1 VTAADEE
8 KGIVWPGDAPM
19 GLVWLKG
26 CQQEVA
32 SLGLED
38 ALRAVRIHRGQ
49 EQPTEEPPAAV
60 VIWCLNGE
68 DLASKVRSV
77 RALVPGSAVLIFA
90 SAPNLQLARGALE
103 AGASGLV
110 HSRMS
115 SEQILRAI
123 SVVIRGELV
132 LPRELIRQWIEA
144 ERRPDLKGVL
154 PARQREILELVAEG
168 LSNAAIA
175 GRLFLSQSTVKQH
188 LRKAYKT
195 LGVRNRRE
203 AAGLLRRS
211 GRYL

>member
-1 VTAADEE
+1 VTAVEE
-8 KGIVWPGDAPM
+8 KKGIAWPGDAPM

-32 SLGLED
+32 SLGLEG
-38 ALRAVRIHRGQ
+38 ALRAARVHKGQ
-49 EQPTEEPPAAV
+49 EVPTEELPAAV

-68 DLASKVRSV
+68 DLASEVRSV

-90 SAPNLQLARGALE
+90 SAPNLQLARGALK
-103 AGASGLV
+103 AGARGLV

-132 LPRELIRQWIEA
+132 LPRELLHHWLDEQRP
-144 ERRPDLKGVL
+144 PDLGVL
-154 PARQREILELVAEG
+154 STRQREILKLLTEG
-168 LSNAAIA
+168 LSNAEIA
-175 GRLFLSQSTVKQH
+175 RCLFLSESTVKQH

-211 GRYL
+211 GRNL